1 MNSLR
6 SSYATYIDKIKRLSV
21 AEKNQLAKKM
31 RTSRRY
37 LDNNYIKV
45 KMMDNTVYD
54 NKETIQTVKEKP
66 TEMNAYQ
73 KQLLRSKRYYDN
85 HKEEILKQQK
95 EYKSSIPKEAKERTK
110 ILYYLNNDSEYK
122 NKIKPI
128 TMEKHKIKLE
138 NGIYI

>member
-1 MNSLR
+1 MQLTMS
-6 SSYATYIDKIKRLSV
+6 YIDKIKRLSV

-95 EYKSSIPKEAKERTK
+95 EYKSSIPKEAKARTK

>member
-1 MNSLR
+1 VNSLR
-6 SSYATYIDKIKRLSV
+6 SSHATYIDKIKRLSN

-37 LDNNYIKV
+37 LDSNYIKV
-45 KMMDNTVYD
+45 KMMDNKVYE
-54 NKETIQTVKEKP
+54 NKETVQTVKEKP
-66 TEMNAYQ
+66 AEMNAYQ

-85 HKEEILKQQK
+85 HKEEILKQKK
-95 EYKSSIPKEAKERTK
+95 EYKSSIPKEAKAKTK

>member
-1 MNSLR
+1 
-6 SSYATYIDKIKRLSV
+6 
-21 AEKNQLAKKM
+21 M

-37 LDNNYIKV
+37 LDSNYIKV
-45 KMMDNTVYD
+45 KMMDNKVYD
-54 NKETIQTVKEKP
+54 NKETVQTVNEKQP
-66 TEMNAYQ
+66 AEMNAYQ

-85 HKEEILKQQK
+85 HKEEVLKQQK
-95 EYKSSIPKEAKERTK
+95 EYKSSIPKEAKARIK

>member
-1 MNSLR
+1 
-6 SSYATYIDKIKRLSV
+6 
-21 AEKNQLAKKM
+21 M

-95 EYKSSIPKEAKERTK
+95 EYKPSIPKEAKARTK
-110 ILYYLNNDSEYK
+110 ILYYLNNDSEYE

>member
-95 EYKSSIPKEAKERTK
+95 EYKSSIPKEAKARTK

-122 NKIKPI
+122 YKIKPI
-128 TMEKHKIKLE
+128 TIEKHKIKLE